1 MLKKGRVP
9 VDEFNII
16 GGRKSGKSVSVQAMI
31 GMIINL
37 PISCAHFAFRAS
49 EKAAAELFND
59 IRATLKEFG
68 IWFKC
73 NKIDKTITG
82 KFGEIRVIGLNSL
95 SKTTA
100 QRAGMARAGNVKY
113 IIKYFEERFEFE
125 TKDYQALQESVRG
138 MNPNVQ
144 MITINVCNPWAK
156 SSPYVKYCAS
166 FQPWNQS
173 LLEKTGSQIG
183 IYTETDPETG
193 DTYTR
198 LFHYTN
204 WRIAKEVLSKSAI
217 AELKNTKYIDRNR
230 ALTTDIGMPG
240 YEFGSIYAHLIRKI
254 SPPLWQN
261 EAQYYIAGMD
271 WGWSQRE
278 DGGKTVCNFGT
289 ANMENG
295 VDLFAE
301 YVHNNADKPKDSDTV
316 CHEVV
321 IWYKKIVADYC
332 KRVGLYAYPQIIV
345 RVDNMNVSVIQSLNK
360 YSTIEGC
367 HNWLR
372 FCKCRKYPIQDRIEL
387 TTGLMGGMWLRIDE
401 KNCSNLMDEFELS
414 YYEEIETQKRVK
426 KNDHSINAFEYAIE
440 GVMYKLAGQIGM
452 TTLAQKERI
461 RYDW

>member
-1 MLKKGRVP
+1 MLKKGKVP

-49 EKAAAELFND
+49 EKAATELFND
-59 IRATLKEFG
+59 IRATLKDFG

-82 KFGEIRVIGLNSL
+82 KFGEIRIIGLNSL
-95 SKTTA
+95 SKMTA
-100 QRAGMARAGNVKY
+100 QRAGMARAGNVQY

-166 FQPWNQS
+166 FQPWNQRI
-173 LLEKTGSQIG
+173 LEETGSQIG

-193 DTYTR
+193 NTYTR

-204 WRIAKEVLSKSAI
+204 WRIAKSVLSLSAI

-240 YEFGSIYAHLIRKI
+240 YEFGSIYAHLTRKI
-254 SPPLWQN
+254 GPPLYQG
-261 EAQYYIAGMD
+261 EGQYFIAGMD
-271 WGWSQRE
+271 WGWSQRD

-289 ANMENG
+289 ANLENG
-295 VDLFAE
+295 VDLLYEF
-301 YVHNNADKPKDSDTV
+301 VHDNSKRPSDSETV
-316 CHEVV
+316 CGQIVR
-321 IWYKKIVADYC
+321 WYKEVVADYGR
-332 KRVGLYAYPQIIV
+332 KVGLHAYPKMMV
-345 RVDNMNVSVIQSLNK
+345 RVDNMNQAVIEILNRH
-360 YSTIEGC
+360 SRIEGTAS
-367 HNWLR
+367 WLR
-372 FCKCRKYPIQDRIEL
+372 FCRCRKYPIQDRIEL
-387 TTGLMGGMWLRIDE
+387 TTGLMGGLWLRIDQ

-414 YYEEIETQKRVK
+414 YYEEIETQKRAK

-440 GVMYKLAGQIGM
+440 SVMYKLAGRLGM
-452 TTLAQKERI
+452 TQLAMRERI
-461 RYDW
+461 NYDR